1 MCINSE
7 NDAAS
12 RDATMAFR
20 ERRKLKGKK
29 LYSEYA
35 VKETMVVSYKD
46 EDNMEQWRDWGMRLP
61 SPTTFVGMV
70 GMKPKMLTVEE
81 ANEQKPK
88 EEEKHIH
95 LQNTMAKQPL
105 M

>member
-46 EDNMEQWRDWGMRLP
+46 EDNMEQ
-61 SPTTFVGMV
+61 
-70 GMKPKMLTVEE
+70 
-81 ANEQKPK
+81 
-88 EEEKHIH
+88 
-95 LQNTMAKQPL
+95 
-105 M
+105 

>member
-46 EDNMEQWRDWGMRLP
+46 EDNMELVKRLRY
-61 SPTTFVGMV
+61 
-70 GMKPKMLTVEE
+70 E
-81 ANEQKPK
+81 APFSYNIRWYGGDEA
-88 EEEKHIH
+88 
-95 LQNTMAKQPL
+95 QNVDCGGGQRAKA
-105 M
+105 